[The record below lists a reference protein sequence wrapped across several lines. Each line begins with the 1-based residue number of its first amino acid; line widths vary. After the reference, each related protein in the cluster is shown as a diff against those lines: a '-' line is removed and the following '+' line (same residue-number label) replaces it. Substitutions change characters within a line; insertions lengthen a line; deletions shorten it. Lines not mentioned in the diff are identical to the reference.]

1 MDTEIGRLGGC
12 GFQGAV
18 TTGDGSNQKGE
29 KMGIG
34 FIDLRRKKKR
44 EKKKVRREEEGSNS
58 NRPKLAALVEALR
71 GTQNENPCCT
81 STTIKRCSR
90 R

>member
-34 FIDLRRKKKR
+34 FIDLRR
-44 EKKKVRREEEGSNS
+44 EKTRKEESEARRG
-58 NRPKLAALVEALR
+58 RL
-71 GTQNENPCCT
+71 
-81 STTIKRCSR
+81 
-90 R
+90 